1 MISSYCRAFK
11 RSRFRGRLYSWAALF
26 LFCAVALAGLPR
38 AEAQMVRTQRID
50 LNQGWNAV
58 YLELDPSESDP
69 AALFAGLPVDVVA
82 LYVMPSRGA
91 QFVGNPGAGL
101 LGAYGWL
108 VWYSPARS
116 DAFLTTLRGVYGAKP
131 YLIHATSNV
140 TLEISGPTALSA
152 LKWTPNAYNFVG
164 FSVVSPGAP
173 TFRQFF
179 SGSPAHN
186 HNKIYR
192 LVDNTWRQVLDPS
205 ARAMRSGEAF
215 WIYCDGR
222 SDYPGPLEVGT
233 RSHLGVTLSSQAGS
247 DVVFKNRTDHP
258 VSFHI
263 EHLTDPAQPIP
274 ISTPVMALDEASGG
288 LRTISVHFDA
298 EHFEQDF
305 PSLEAGKAIRLPL
318 ELRLQ
323 DAGPG
328 LRQSLLKVVT
338 DVGSVAYIPIT
349 ATRDDL

>member
-1 MISSYCRAFK
+1 MSLSCRAFK
-11 RSRFRGRLYSWAALF
+11 RSLFGCRSYSLAATF
-26 LFCAVALAGLPR
+26 LFFAGVFAGLPS
-38 AEAQMVRTQRID
+38 AEAQLLRTQRVD

-69 AALFAGLPVDVVA
+69 ATLFAGLPVDVVA
-82 LYVMPSRGA
+82 LYVVPNRGA
-91 QFVGNPGAGL
+91 QFIVNPGAGL

-108 VWYSPARS
+108 VWYSPTRS

-131 YLIHATSNV
+131 YLIHATSN
-140 TLEISGPTALSA
+140 TTFEISGSTALSA
-152 LKWTPNAYNFVG
+152 LAWTPDSYNFVG
-164 FSVVSPGAP
+164 FPVASPGAP

-179 SGSPAHN
+179 RGSPAHN

-192 LVDNTWRQVLDPS
+192 LVDNTWRQVLDPG
-205 ARAMRSGEAF
+205 AQTMRAGEAF

-222 SDYPGPLEVGT
+222 SDYPGPLEVST
-233 RSHLGVTLSSQAGS
+233 RSHLGVTLSSRAGGE
-247 DVVFKNRTDHP
+247 VVFKNRTDYP
-258 VSFHI
+258 VSFRI

-274 ISTPVMALDEASGG
+274 VSTPVLAMDEESGA

-298 EHFEQDF
+298 EHFEQEF
-305 PSLEAGKAIRLPL
+305 PPLEVGGAIRLPL

-323 DAGPG
+323 EAGPG

-338 DVGSVAYIPIT
+338 DAGSVAYLPIT